1 MSLLIRW
8 KQMSKYYR
16 KYSPLLKRTSI
27 GKRFLTF
34 ILVLFLLGMIS
45 VLVYF
50 GMVLKEYANE
60 LPSAR
65 DIIIQPE
72 ESSQILD
79 QNGKLLKILFL
90 SEQRLYVKLSDISPV
105 LQNAIIASED
115 ERFYQHNGFDPRA
128 FLRAV
133 VKNLASQDFSEG
145 GSTITQQLARNV
157 FLTMDKTI
165 ARKVKEIILSTRIEQ
180 TFKKTEILELYLNQS
195 YFGEGCYGVETTSR
209 KFFNKTAKEIN
220 LAEASLMAAIL
231 PAPSIYSVKNIDSAL
246 KENQRTVLDKMVKNG
261 YITEQEAEEA
271 WKAPIVVQQ
280 KETVSNNQTL
290 LSDGTDYFIDYVK
303 EEAIK
308 ILSVSELYKGGLRI
322 YTTLDS
328 AVQHQ
333 AYLSFTQVLNQAEK
347 DQVLPTG
354 KKDNFGTIQPQGAIV
369 SVSPKT
375 GKILAIVGGRD
386 YQNTKYNRVLAERQP
401 GSSFKLFPYTA
412 AIDNG
417 LLGPESYLVSEAVNI
432 DGWRPKEWTAGFFGK
447 MTVRRAI
454 AISSNIAAIKALLKV
469 GIAETVV
476 YARKMGITSNLI
488 EVPSIALGTVEV
500 KPLDMASAY
509 GVIANKGVYCAPYS
523 IEKIEK
529 RDISDPIYQHQ
540 STPKQVISPQ
550 AAYMMT
556 DLLKGPL
563 SSEGTAS
570 QIRVDGIPLAG
581 KTGTTE
587 NFRDGWFVG
596 ITPSL
601 ATAVYVGADSKEID
615 LSFVANYGSTFSGK
629 IFRQFI
635 SSLYLPLGSAKF
647 QDQDWEK
654 PKGYVTLRIC
664 TISGKMAR
672 TDCPYHIETRIIGNE
687 VGYCTEKHT
696 PAVKDSD
703 KKTDPKKPGEDQSKE
718 GSQGKETIPGEEE
731 PAKPDNPNEPEQ
743 PIPPGDETP
752 PSSPDEP
759 DTSFYKPPVSDSDL
773 FRVEFGANRIF
784 SHSPIDINCSILD
797 PLGSSIEL
805 YVNGQLVAFLTEYP
819 YRYYYLPETIGENL
833 FQAVLKTST
842 GQILGTKIY
851 YFWVFS
857 S

>member
-1 MSLLIRW
+1 
-8 KQMSKYYR
+8 MSKYYR
-16 KYSPLLKRTSI
+16 KSSLLPKKSSI
-27 GKRFLTF
+27 GKR
-34 ILVLFLLGMIS
+34 ILSFVLFLLVVSIGS
-45 VLVYF
+45 VFAYF
-50 GMVLKEYANE
+50 STVVKEYARE
-60 LPSAR
+60 LPSAK
-65 DIIIQPE
+65 DILIQPE

-90 SEQRLYVKLSDISPV
+90 SEQRLYVKLSDISPA

-115 ERFYQHNGFDPRA
+115 ERFYQHHGFDLRA

-133 VKNLASQDFSEG
+133 VKNLITQDFSEG

-165 ARKVKEIILSTRIEQ
+165 SRKVKEIILSTRIEQ

-195 YFGEGCYGVETTSR
+195 YFGEGCYGVETTAR
-209 KFFNKTAKEIN
+209 KFFNKPAKEIN
-220 LAEASLMAAIL
+220 LAEASLMTAIL
-231 PAPSIYSVKNIDSAL
+231 PAPSIYTVKHIDTVL
-246 KENQRTVLDKMVKNG
+246 KAKQRGVLDKMVKNG
-261 YITEQEAEEA
+261 YITKEEA
-271 WKAPIVVQQ
+271 DQAWAAPITVQE

-290 LSDGTDYFIDYVK
+290 LADGADYFIDYVK
-303 EEAIK
+303 EEAVK
-308 ILSVSELYKGGLRI
+308 ILSVSELYKGGLKI

-328 AVQHQ
+328 DVQHE
-333 AYLSFTQVLNQAEK
+333 AYHSFTQVLNQAEK
-347 DQVLPTG
+347 EGVLPTG
-354 KKDNFGTIQPQGAIV
+354 KKDTLGTLQPQGAIV
-369 SVSPKT
+369 SLSPKT

-386 YQNTKYNRVLAERQP
+386 YQNTKFNRALAERQP
-401 GSSFKLFPYTA
+401 GSSFKIFPYTA
-412 AIDNG
+412 SIDHG

-432 DGWRPKEWTAGFFGK
+432 DGWRPKEWTSGFFGK

-454 AISSNIAAIKALLKV
+454 AISSNIAAIKAMLKV
-469 GIAETVV
+469 GVAETVV

-509 GVIANKGVYCAPYS
+509 GVVANKGVYNPPYA
-523 IEKIEK
+523 ILKIEK
-529 RDISDPIYQHQ
+529 RELADPIYEHQ
-540 STPKQVISPQ
+540 DSPKQVISPQ
-550 AAYMMT
+550 AAYLMT

-563 SSEGTAS
+563 SSDGTAS

-629 IFRQFI
+629 IFHDFI
-635 SSLYLPLGSAKF
+635 ASLYLPLGSAKF
-647 QDQDWEK
+647 HDEDWIK
-654 PKGYVTLRIC
+654 PEGYITLRVC
-664 TISGKMAR
+664 NASGRLAR
-672 TDCPYHIETRIIGNE
+672 TNCPYHIETRIMGAE
-687 VGYCTEKHT
+687 MDYCTDKHV
-696 PAVKDSD
+696 PPVKNPDQ
-703 KKTDPKKPGEDQSKE
+703 KTDPKQPNENDPEE
-718 GSQGKETIPGEEE
+718 GGKEPEKTPGAEDPNQPDKPQNPIDPNNPTPPTESE
-731 PAKPDNPNEPEQ
+731 PSPSQPNEP
-743 PIPPGDETP
+743 D
-752 PSSPDEP
+752 S
-759 DTSFYKPPVSDSDL
+759 SFYRSPVSESDL
-773 FRVEFGANRIF
+773 FRVEFGTNQINFR
-784 SHSPIDINCSILD
+784 SPVDINCSILD
-797 PLGSSIEL
+797 PLGASIEI

-819 YRYYYLPETIGENL
+819 YRYYYLPETTGENL
-833 FQAVLKTST
+833 FQAVLKSGS